1 MSYETRHFKAG
12 DFIFRADQFGDFGC
26 IVKSGKVAIRAEK
39 NGSLLELG
47 TLHAGQCFGEM
58 AAISPGNR
66 TADIIAKE
74 DCEIII
80 VERDVVKDLLNQA
93 NPIAKIFIQS
103 LVERIARMTLHAI
116 DDKAANSPIMSVASI
131 LALRAKDSSVQSKKG
146 AVTAKGLVKLPYR
159 YTIQVIED
167 TIGLLPYR
175 TDAVLTIMARHKI
188 IILKYG
194 ADSYISINPKTVVAQ
209 TRELEENLGDELEKQ
224 IRSQFDLIDLDDF
237 AKLMQISTEKALE
250 KLGGNHYPD
259 DLVLFRK
266 SIAEEIASS
275 PGEIISA
282 ASEKKPKT
290 LDEIFSLDDLNW
302 VPAVVLETVLKGFR
316 AFELAGI
323 LSQLSEQMQDDIL
336 EVVSDSARD
345 QVRAAMLS
353 DKKQDAD
360 QVRENTESFL
370 EKIRATPPPKE
381 EESEEVSGNESGSE
395 KNSD

>member
-1 MSYETRHFKAG
+1 MSYETRRYKSG
-12 DFIFRADQFGDFGC
+12 EYIFRADQFGDFGC
-26 IVKSGKVAIRAEK
+26 IVKSGTVAIRAEK
-39 NGSLLELG
+39 NGSLLQLG

-93 NPIAKIFIQS
+93 NPVAKIFIQS

-131 LALRAKDSSVQSKKG
+131 LALRAKDSTVRRKKG
-146 AVTAKGLVKLPYR
+146 AVTANGLVKLPYR
-159 YTIQVIED
+159 YTVQVIED

-194 ADSYISINPKTVVAQ
+194 ADSYISSNPKTVVEQ
-209 TRELEENLGDELEKQ
+209 TKELEQNLGEDLEKQ
-224 IRSQFDLIDLDDF
+224 IRSQFDLIDLEGF
-237 AKLMQISTEKALE
+237 ADLMKITPEKALE

-259 DLVLFRK
+259 DLILFRK

-275 PGEIISA
+275 PGEIISS
-282 ASEKKPKT
+282 ASEKKPKA
-290 LDEIFSLDDLNW
+290 LPEIFSLDDLNW
-302 VPAVVLETVLKGFR
+302 VPSAVLETVIKGFR
-316 AFELAGI
+316 AVDLAGI
-323 LSQLSEQMQDDIL
+323 LTQLSEQMQDDLL
-336 EVVSDSARD
+336 EVVSDNARE
-345 QVRAAMLS
+345 QVRAAMGS
-353 DKKQDAD
+353 DKTQDPE
-360 QVRENTESFL
+360 QVAENTQSFL
-370 EKIRATPPPKE
+370 EKIRAATPPPAE
-381 EESEEVSGNESGSE
+381 EDDAEDTGDNQQQ
-395 KNSD
+395 